1 MLNLNRYCALLA
13 LALEYHN
20 KEVYRA
26 RLSIS
31 FKSFYTSRNF
41 QSRPIAKIYIRITR
55 SFGSPYLLESLANS
69 LPPTLYQLLPLP
81 IRKKAKISDAFLPG
95 AKSTW

>member
-1 MLNLNRYCALLA
+1 MLNINRYCALLA

-26 RLSIS
+26 RISIS

-41 QSRPIAKIYIRITR
+41 
-55 SFGSPYLLESLANS
+55 
-69 LPPTLYQLLPLP
+69 
-81 IRKKAKISDAFLPG
+81 
-95 AKSTW
+95 